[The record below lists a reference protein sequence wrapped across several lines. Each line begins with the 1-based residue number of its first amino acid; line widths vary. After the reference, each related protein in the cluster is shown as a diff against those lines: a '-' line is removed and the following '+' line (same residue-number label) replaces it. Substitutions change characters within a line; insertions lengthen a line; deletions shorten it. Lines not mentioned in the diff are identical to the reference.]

1 MWRRKRM
8 LKDLD
13 QEIRDH
19 IEMATQ
25 ENIDRGMSPEEARYA
40 ALRKFGNVTRVKED
54 TREVWSW
61 AWCEQLLQDIR
72 FGVRMLCKS
81 PGFTA
86 VAVLSLALGI
96 GANTAIFSVVDAVLL
111 RPLPYAEPDRLVTAS
126 ECNRPY
132 DQSTKNEVA
141 PGNFLDWR
149 TRNHVFEEIGAVE
162 LPGYSLT
169 GSDRPE
175 RVLGAATSAGM
186 LRLLG
191 LHPALGREFE
201 TSDDKNG
208 AAPVVM
214 LTHALW
220 KRRYGSD
227 PHILGKTIQL
237 DTRPYTVVGVLPAE
251 LTFPEPD
258 VQLWVPLEQTIVPR
272 EMHWHASHYLD
283 VYARLKP
290 GVSLAQSSEEM
301 SRIAAQIK
309 REQPESNSGAAVL
322 VLTLQDELAGAI
334 RPALLMLLVAV
345 GFVLLIACVNV
356 ANLLLVRAT
365 NRGKELATRTA
376 IGAGK
381 ARLIRQMLTESVRAG
396 LKEQQFRRFDRQQS
410 M

>member
-1 MWRRKRM
+1 MGRRKRM
-8 LKDLD
+8 LEDLD

-19 IEMATQ
+19 IEIATQ
-25 ENIDRGMSPEEARYA
+25 ENIDRGMSPKEARYA

-54 TREVWSW
+54 TRGVWSLVW
-61 AWCEQLLQDIR
+61 LEQLLQDIR
-72 FGVRMLCKS
+72 FGIRMLCKS

-86 VAVLSLALGI
+86 VTVLSLALGI

-111 RPLPYAEPDRLVTAS
+111 RPLPFAEPDRLVTVS
-126 ECNRPY
+126 ECSGPY
-132 DQSTKNEVA
+132 DQSTKNAVA

-149 TRNHVFEEIGAVE
+149 TRNHVFEHIGAVE

-201 TSDDKNG
+201 ATDDKNG

-227 PHILGKTIQL
+227 PHVLGKTIQL
-237 DTRPYTVVGVLPAE
+237 DTGPYTVVGVLPAG
-251 LTFPEPD
+251 LAFPEPN
-258 VQLWVPLEQTIVPR
+258 VQLWVPLEQTIAPR
-272 EMHWHASHYLD
+272 EMRWHASHYLD

-290 GVSLAQSSEEM
+290 GVSLAQASEEM

-322 VLTLQDELAGAI
+322 VLNLQDDLAGAI
-334 RPALLMLLVAV
+334 RPA
-345 GFVLLIACVNV
+345 C
-356 ANLLLVRAT
+356 
-365 NRGKELATRTA
+365 
-376 IGAGK
+376 
-381 ARLIRQMLTESVRAG
+381 
-396 LKEQQFRRFDRQQS
+396 
-410 M
+410 

>member
-1 MWRRKRM
+1 
-8 LKDLD
+8 
-13 QEIRDH
+13 
-19 IEMATQ
+19 
-25 ENIDRGMSPEEARYA
+25 
-40 ALRKFGNVTRVKED
+40 V
-54 TREVWSW
+54 
-61 AWCEQLLQDIR
+61 
-72 FGVRMLCKS
+72 
-81 PGFTA
+81 
-86 VAVLSLALGI
+86 
-96 GANTAIFSVVDAVLL
+96 
-111 RPLPYAEPDRLVTAS
+111 S
-126 ECNRPY
+126 ECSRPY

-149 TRNHVFEEIGAVE
+149 TRNNVFEEIGAVE

-175 RVLGAATSAGM
+175 RV
-186 LRLLG
+186 LG

-283 VYARLKP
+283 VYARIKP